1 MLYRWLEIEISTKKI
16 LYFYLV
22 RFIYQFN
29 ILFHKMRKIIR
40 KVGDSTGIIF
50 NKEER
55 QIYNLGVGKILEIT
69 FKEVK
74 ESDN

>member
-1 MLYRWLEIEISTKKI
+1 
-16 LYFYLV
+16 
-22 RFIYQFN
+22 
-29 ILFHKMRKIIR
+29 MRKIIR